1 MPISS
6 YVLQI
11 EGDDQET
18 ALRALS
24 ELAWVTIGQSE
35 TNGIPVVIESTS
47 ENEAKDRGEAL
58 ANLPGISNAV
68 LVYHNFEDLQEH
80 E

>member
-11 EGDDQET
+11 EGDSQDASLD
-18 ALRALS
+18 ALKGLP
-24 ELAWVTIGQSE
+24 WVTVGESE
-35 TNGIPVVIESTS
+35 SNGIPVVIESES
-47 ENEAKDRGEAL
+47 EQEAKARGETL
-58 ANLPGISNAV
+58 AGLPGISNAV
-68 LVYHNFEDLQEH
+68 LVYHNFEDIQES